1 MPIPHDD
8 LGLLITLDIGLA
20 ILGLLLTF
28 AGVWAILWQ
37 AQRTTRETREGMR
50 EIAQI
55 TREVAF
61 MIRRQY
67 ADIDRDLQEIKDLL
81 GFDCST
87 GAPTRRPCS
96 PSQEGVCSLPKAMIR
111 V

>member
-1 MPIPHDD
+1 MPPVMPNYD

-28 AGVWAILWQ
+28 AGIWAIIWQ
-37 AQRTTRETREGMR
+37 LQRNARESREGMR
-50 EIAQI
+50 EISQI

-67 ADIDRDLQEIKDLL
+67 GDIDRDLQEIKDLL
-81 GFDCST
+81 
-87 GAPTRRPCS
+87 
-96 PSQEGVCSLPKAMIR
+96 EGQ
-111 V
+111 